1 MNRPARFWIDPTRI
15 QKGRRL
21 SDQTNPRVSY
31 GQIARLFLRLSL
43 TAFGGPVAH
52 IAMAE
57 DELVERKRWLTRD
70 HFLALVS
77 ATNLIPGPNSTE
89 VMIHT
94 GYVLRGIPGAI
105 LSGACFIGPA
115 FLLTLAL
122 SVVYVTAGTIPEV
135 SSFLRGVSP
144 VIVAVIAH
152 VGWRLLRAALRDA
165 VLWLLFILGTAAL
178 LWPGLNLSELVV
190 MLAAGLLYA
199 LTKTR
204 LPSSWSFSL
213 FSVFPVAVRSL
224 SDGALW
230 WNGSSFLLPAL
241 QTVQAAPAVLW
252 DIFWYFL
259 KIGSVLFGSG
269 YVLISYIQ
277 QDVVNGFGW
286 LTTRQLLDA
295 VAIGQTTPGPVL
307 TTVTTVGYIIAGLPG
322 AIAGTLGVF
331 LPSFVLVILTAP
343 LIPRMRRS
351 RFLGAFLSGVNAGVL
366 AAILVTLLDL
376 GNTALRTASS
386 SAWSPP
392 AILLALGALVLLLR
406 FKINT
411 TWLVLAGG
419 AAGLLAQL

>member
-1 MNRPARFWIDPTRI
+1 MTDQPT
-15 QKGRRL
+15 
-21 SDQTNPRVSY
+21 PRVSY
-31 GQIARLFLRLSL
+31 GEIARLFLRLSL

-52 IAMAE
+52 IALAE
-57 DELVERKRWLTRD
+57 DELVERKRWLSRD

-94 GYVLRGIPGAI
+94 GYVLRGIPGAL

-115 FLLTLAL
+115 FLLTLAF
-122 SVVYVTAGTIPEV
+122 SVIYVSAGAIPEV
-135 SSFLRGVSP
+135 GSLLRGISP
-144 VIVAVIAH
+144 VIVAIIAH

-165 VLWLLFILGTAAL
+165 ALWLLFILGTAAL
-178 LWPGLNLSELVV
+178 LLPGLNISELAV

-199 LTKTR
+199 VYKSGFR
-204 LPSSWSFSL
+204 LPSS
-213 FSVFPVAVRSL
+213 FSVFSVSSVP
-224 SDGALW
+224 LW
-230 WNGSSFLLPAL
+230 WNLSFPLLPAL
-241 QTVQAAPAVLW
+241 QTVQAAPAALW

-269 YVLISYIQ
+269 YILISYIQ

-307 TTVTTVGYIIAGLPG
+307 TTVTTVGYIVAGLPG
-322 AIAGTLGVF
+322 AIVGTLGVF

-343 LIPRMRRS
+343 LIPRMRRN

-366 AAILVTLLDL
+366 AAILVTLIDL
-376 GNTALRTASS
+376 GNAALHTADG
-386 SAWSPP
+386 SAWSPL
-392 AILLALGALVLLLR
+392 AVLLALGALGLLLR
-406 FKINT
+406 FKVNA
-411 TWLVLAGG
+411 TWLILAGG
-419 AAGLLAQL
+419 LIGLLTQL

>member
-1 MNRPARFWIDPTRI
+1 M
-15 QKGRRL
+15 
-21 SDQTNPRVSY
+21 SDQPAPRVSY
-31 GQIARLFLRLSL
+31 GEIARLFLRLSL

-52 IAMAE
+52 IALAE
-57 DELVERKRWLTRD
+57 DELVERKRWLSRD

-94 GYVLRGIPGAI
+94 GYVLRGIPGA
-105 LSGACFIGPA
+105 LVSGACFIGPA

-122 SVVYVTAGTIPEV
+122 SVVYVSAGTIPEV
-135 SSFLRGVSP
+135 GSLLRGISP
-144 VIVAVIAH
+144 VIVAIIAH

-165 VLWLLFILGTAAL
+165 ALWLLFIVATAAL
-178 LWPGLNLSELVV
+178 LLPGLPVTELAV

-204 LPSSWSFSL
+204 LPSSWSSSV
-213 FSVFPVAVRSL
+213 FSVSSVP
-224 SDGALW
+224 LW
-230 WNGSSFLLPAL
+230 WNGSLSFSVLPAL
-241 QTVQAAPAVLW
+241 QTVQAAPAALW
-252 DIFWYFL
+252 DLFWYFL

-269 YVLISYIQ
+269 YILISYIQ

-307 TTVTTVGYIIAGLPG
+307 TTVTTVGYIVAGLPG
-322 AIAGTLGVF
+322 AIVGTLGVF

-343 LIPRMRRS
+343 LIPRMRRN

-376 GNTALRTASS
+376 GNAALRVADG
-386 SAWSPP
+386 SAWSPL
-392 AILLALGALVLLLR
+392 AVLVALGALGLLLR
-406 FKINT
+406 FKVNA
-411 TWLVLAGG
+411 TWLILAGG
-419 AAGLLAQL
+419 LIGLVTRL